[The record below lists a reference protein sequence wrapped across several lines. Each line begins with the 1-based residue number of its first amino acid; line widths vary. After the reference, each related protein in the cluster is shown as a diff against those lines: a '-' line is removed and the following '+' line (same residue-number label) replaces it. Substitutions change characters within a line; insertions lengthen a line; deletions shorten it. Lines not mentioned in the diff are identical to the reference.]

1 VLLVFGG
8 IRVAH
13 LFSFHCG
20 VLFVFVLC
28 FVYPKLPVSL
38 DYPFLI
44 ALSVLSN
51 VYSPAVVLVN
61 DMTSQSRI
69 HGLSFMFTYP
79 NIFVVVNSSF
89 GPDR

>member
-1 VLLVFGG
+1 MLLIFLVFS
-8 IRVAH
+8 VVLCCA
-13 LFSFHCG
+13 
-20 VLFVFVLC
+20 LFVFVLC
-28 FVYPKLPVSL
+28 LVYPKLPVSL
-38 DYPFLI
+38 DCPFLI
-44 ALSVLSN
+44 ALSVLSH

-61 DMTSQSRI
+61 DMTSQPRI